1 MGDLG
6 RCRPAKLAAIAT
18 SPWSLEQL
26 LANALAVEVAESQAG
41 HSWPGPPGLIR
52 QLARPCDG
60 SSGSF
65 HAPRPRPQ
73 PQGSANG
80 WRPRS
85 QATGASQAKSTVK
98 ALGQGPADPTA
109 QDPLTLPALDAFLA
123 FAQAD
128 GTLAERLRQPL
139 ELEELLALGR
149 SHGFALEAE
158 DVLAAQQRE
167 EASLSAAELQQ
178 RAGADARKLRSFIPG

>member
-1 MGDLG
+1 MPGFTLQLG
-6 RCRPAKLAAIAT
+6 
-18 SPWSLEQL
+18 
-26 LANALAVEVAESQAG
+26 
-41 HSWPGPPGLIR
+41 H
-52 QLARPCDG
+52 PCEG

-65 HAPRPRPQ
+65 HRPRARPWEQ
-73 PQGSANG
+73 GGAVESHPWPQGVVA
-80 WRPRS
+80 R
-85 QATGASQAKSTVK
+85 GAQSSVK
-98 ALGQGPADPTA
+98 ALGQGPTDPLA
-109 QDPLTLPALDAFLA
+109 KDPLTLPALDAFLA

-149 SHGFALEAE
+149 SHGFELEAE

>member
-1 MGDLG
+1 M
-6 RCRPAKLAAIAT
+6 ALAAEM
-18 SPWSLEQL
+18 PGPD
-26 LANALAVEVAESQAG
+26 AG
-41 HSWPGPPGLIR
+41 RPWPGTPGFTLR
-52 QLARPCDG
+52 LGHPCEG
-60 SSGSF
+60 FSGSF
-65 HAPRPRPQ
+65 PGRRAWPWEQGGAVGWQPW
-73 PQGSANG
+73 PQGGVA
-80 WRPRS
+80 R
-85 QATGASQAKSTVK
+85 QTKSSVK
-98 ALGQGPADPTA
+98 ALGQGPTDPLA

-149 SHGFALEAE
+149 SHGFELEAE